1 MKGVKT
7 MSLANATSK
16 RFQSDDIITQ
26 RVHLP
31 GGQELVATL
40 AQMKAENEKL
50 STALKEFTA
59 IKSENANLTK
69 SVKELSAQVKEL
81 QDKYDALDVE

>member
-31 GGQELVATL
+31 DGLELTETLKKMLEENKKLKATVGEL
-40 AQMKAENEKL
+40 QLK
-50 STALKEFTA
+50 LKEV
-59 IKSENANLTK
+59 E
-69 SVKELSAQVKEL
+69 
-81 QDKYDALDVE
+81 DKVNSFETEIES

>member
-31 GGQELVATL
+31 DGLELVETL
-40 AQMKAENEKL
+40 KQLLEENKKL
-50 STALKEFTA
+50 TKTVTELQSKLKEV
-59 IKSENANLTK
+59 E
-69 SVKELSAQVKEL
+69 
-81 QDKYDALDVE
+81 DKVNSFETEP

>member
-16 RFQSDDIITQ
+16 RFQSDDIVTQ

-31 GGQELVATL
+31 GGEELVATL
-40 AQMKAENEKL
+40 AQMKAENKKL
-50 STALKEFTA
+50 TATVTE
-59 IKSENANLTK
+59 LTGK
-69 SVKELSAQVKEL
+69 VKEL
-81 QDKYDALDVE
+81 QDKYDALETE

>member
-31 GGQELVATL
+31 DGLELVETL
-40 AQMKAENEKL
+40 KKIIEENKKL
-50 STALKEFTA
+50 SKTVTELESKLKEV
-59 IKSENANLTK
+59 E
-69 SVKELSAQVKEL
+69 
-81 QDKYDALDVE
+81 DKVNSFETETES

>member
-31 GGQELVATL
+31 GGEELVATL
-40 AQMKAENEKL
+40 AQMKEENKKLVATVAE
-50 STALKEFTA
+50 
-59 IKSENANLTK
+59 LTGK
-69 SVKELSAQVKEL
+69 VKEL

>member
-31 GGQELVATL
+31 GGEELVATL
-40 AQMKAENEKL
+40 AQMKAENKKL
-50 STALKEFTA
+50 TATVTE
-59 IKSENANLTK
+59 LTGK
-69 SVKELSAQVKEL
+69 VKELN
-81 QDKYDALDVE
+81 DKYDSLDVE

>member
-16 RFQSDDIITQ
+16 RFQSNDIITQ

-31 GGQELVATL
+31 NGLELVETL
-40 AQMKAENEKL
+40 NKIIKDNEKL
-50 STALKEFTA
+50 PAEVVSLQAKLKELEE
-59 IKSENANLTK
+59 KVNLFET
-69 SVKELSAQVKEL
+69 ETEP
-81 QDKYDALDVE
+81 

>member
-31 GGQELVATL
+31 EGRELVQTL
-40 AQMKAENEKL
+40 NTLLEENKKL
-50 STALKEFTA
+50 VKEVSELKTKLKEV
-59 IKSENANLTK
+59 E
-69 SVKELSAQVKEL
+69 
-81 QDKYDALDVE
+81 DKVNSFETE

>member
-7 MSLANATSK
+7 MSVANATAK

-31 GGQELVATL
+31 DGLELGETL
-40 AQMKAENEKL
+40 RQMLKENKKL
-50 STALKEFTA
+50 STDVIDLQVKLKEL
-59 IKSENANLTK
+59 E
-69 SVKELSAQVKEL
+69 
-81 QDKYDALDVE
+81 DKVDSFETES

>member
-7 MSLANATSK
+7 MSLANGTAK

-31 GGQELVATL
+31 DGLELVETL
-40 AQMKAENEKL
+40 KQMLKENKKL
-50 STALKEFTA
+50 SEDVVNLQAKLKEL
-59 IKSENANLTK
+59 E
-69 SVKELSAQVKEL
+69 
-81 QDKYDALDVE
+81 DKVNSFEVE

>member
-31 GGQELVATL
+31 DGLELVETL
-40 AQMKAENEKL
+40 KKLLEENKKL
-50 STALKEFTA
+50 TKIVTELQVKLKELED
-59 IKSENANLTK
+59 KVNLFET
-69 SVKELSAQVKEL
+69 
-81 QDKYDALDVE
+81 VE

>member
-7 MSLANATSK
+7 MSVANATSK

-31 GGQELVATL
+31 DGLELVATL
-40 AQMKAENEKL
+40 KQIIEENKKL
-50 STALKEFTA
+50 STNVNDLQAKLKEL
-59 IKSENANLTK
+59 E
-69 SVKELSAQVKEL
+69 
-81 QDKYDALDVE
+81 DKVNSFETE

>member
-31 GGQELVATL
+31 NGIELVETL
-40 AQMKAENEKL
+40 NKL
-50 STALKEFTA
+50 LEGK
-59 IKSENANLTK
+59 
-69 SVKELSAQVKEL
+69 
-81 QDKYDALDVE
+81 

>member
-1 MKGVKT
+1 MKGAKT

-31 GGQELVATL
+31 DGLELVETL
-40 AQMKAENEKL
+40 RQMIKENKKL
-50 STALKEFTA
+50 STDVINLQVKLKEL
-59 IKSENANLTK
+59 E
-69 SVKELSAQVKEL
+69 
-81 QDKYDALDVE
+81 DKVNSFETEP

>member
-31 GGQELVATL
+31 DGIELVKTL
-40 AQMKAENEKL
+40 NEILKEMKKL
-50 STALKEFTA
+50 SNDVSELQKKLKEV
-59 IKSENANLTK
+59 E
-69 SVKELSAQVKEL
+69 
-81 QDKYDALDVE
+81 DKVNSIEIE

>member
-31 GGQELVATL
+31 GGLELVETLKKMLEENKKLTATVGEL
-40 AQMKAENEKL
+40 QLK
-50 STALKEFTA
+50 LKEL
-59 IKSENANLTK
+59 E
-69 SVKELSAQVKEL
+69 
-81 QDKYDALDVE
+81 DKVNSFETEIES

>member
-16 RFQSDDIITQ
+16 RFQSDDIIAQ

-31 GGQELVATL
+31 GNVELTNVLTKL
-40 AQMKAENEKL
+40 MEENKKMEEMIREL
-50 STALKEFTA
+50 STK
-59 IKSENANLTK
+59 
-69 SVKELSAQVKEL
+69 VKELE
-81 QDKYDALDVE
+81 DKYEAIETTE

>member
-31 GGQELVATL
+31 DGLELVETL
-40 AQMKAENEKL
+40 KKLLEENKKL
-50 STALKEFTA
+50 TLTITELQGKLKEV
-59 IKSENANLTK
+59 E
-69 SVKELSAQVKEL
+69 
-81 QDKYDALDVE
+81 DKINSFETEP

>member
-50 STALKEFTA
+50 TDT
-59 IKSENANLTK
+59 
-69 SVKELSAQVKEL
+69 VKELTGKVKEL

>member
-31 GGQELVATL
+31 DGLELVETL
-40 AQMKAENEKL
+40 KQMLAENKKL
-50 STALKEFTA
+50 TATVSELQLKLKEL
-59 IKSENANLTK
+59 E
-69 SVKELSAQVKEL
+69 
-81 QDKYDALDVE
+81 DKVNSFETEIES

>member
-31 GGQELVATL
+31 NGQELVETLNQLSEENKKLTATVTEL
-40 AQMKAENEKL
+40 QLK
-50 STALKEFTA
+50 LKEL
-59 IKSENANLTK
+59 E
-69 SVKELSAQVKEL
+69 
-81 QDKYDALDVE
+81 DKVNSFETE

>member
-31 GGQELVATL
+31 EGLELVETL
-40 AQMKAENEKL
+40 KQL
-50 STALKEFTA
+50 LKEN
-59 IKSENANLTK
+59 KKLTTDVVSLQAK
-69 SVKELSAQVKEL
+69 LKELE
-81 QDKYDALDVE
+81 DKVNSFETE

>member
-31 GGQELVATL
+31 DGLELVETL
-40 AQMKAENEKL
+40 KQMLAENKKL
-50 STALKEFTA
+50 TATVSELQLKLKEL
-59 IKSENANLTK
+59 E
-69 SVKELSAQVKEL
+69 
-81 QDKYDALDVE
+81 DKVNHFETEIES

>member
-31 GGQELVATL
+31 DGLELVETL
-40 AQMKAENEKL
+40 KQMLKENKKL
-50 STALKEFTA
+50 STDVIDLQAKLKEL
-59 IKSENANLTK
+59 E
-69 SVKELSAQVKEL
+69 
-81 QDKYDALDVE
+81 DKVNSFETEP

>member
-31 GGQELVATL
+31 NGQELVETLNQLSEENKKLTATVTEL
-40 AQMKAENEKL
+40 QL
-50 STALKEFTA
+50 RLKELEDKVNSFE
-59 IKSENANLTK
+59 SEP
-69 SVKELSAQVKEL
+69 
-81 QDKYDALDVE
+81 

>member
-16 RFQSDDIITQ
+16 RFQSDDITTQ

-31 GGQELVATL
+31 NGIELVETL
-40 AQMKAENEKL
+40 NEMLKEIKKL
-50 STALKEFTA
+50 TTDVTNIQTTLKELEDKVNSFETETETETVSVALK
-59 IKSENANLTK
+59 N
-69 SVKELSAQVKEL
+69 
-81 QDKYDALDVE
+81 

>member
-31 GGQELVATL
+31 DGVELVETL
-40 AQMKAENEKL
+40 NMLIKENKKL
-50 STALKEFTA
+50 TS
-59 IKSENANLTK
+59 
-69 SVKELSAQVKEL
+69 ELSELQLALKEL
-81 QDKYDALDVE
+81 QDKVNSFETEP

>member
-31 GGQELVATL
+31 NGLELVETL
-40 AQMKAENEKL
+40 KQMLEENK
-50 STALKEFTA
+50 K
-59 IKSENANLTK
+59 LTK
-69 SVKELSAQVKEL
+69 TVGEL
-81 QDKYDALDVE
+81 QSKLKQVEDKVNSFETVEQNE

>member
-26 RVHLP
+26 RIHLP
-31 GGQELVATL
+31 DGIEVVETIKQLLEQNKKLTQMVSEL
-40 AQMKAENEKL
+40 QSK
-50 STALKEFTA
+50 LKE
-59 IKSENANLTK
+59 
-69 SVKELSAQVKEL
+69 VD
-81 QDKYDALDVE
+81 DKVNSFEVDS

>member
-31 GGQELVATL
+31 GGLELVETL
-40 AQMKAENEKL
+40 KQMLEENKKL
-50 STALKEFTA
+50 ISTVTELTTKMTELQLK
-59 IKSENANLTK
+59 
-69 SVKELSAQVKEL
+69 VKEVE
-81 QDKYDALDVE
+81 DKLNTFETVE

>member
-31 GGQELVATL
+31 GGLELVETL
-40 AQMKAENEKL
+40 KQMLEENKKL
-50 STALKEFTA
+50 TAKVTELQLK
-59 IKSENANLTK
+59 
-69 SVKELSAQVKEL
+69 VKEVE
-81 QDKYDALDVE
+81 DKLNTFETVE

>member
-31 GGQELVATL
+31 DGLELVATL
-40 AQMKAENEKL
+40 KQIMEENKKL
-50 STALKEFTA
+50 STNVNDLQAK
-59 IKSENANLTK
+59 
-69 SVKELSAQVKEL
+69 VKELE
-81 QDKYDALDVE
+81 DKVNSFETE